1 MARVAKLH
9 RVPSG
14 SELRGKR
21 VPSMLVLGRL
31 GEKQKEIIPALFR
44 IAGDRE
50 IRRVDITQSPDAL
63 DPERLKDYELV
74 FVSHEFYRAN
84 EDFFRLL
91 PESLRSRV
99 TVLARPSDFS
109 SVGGEIKCACF
120 CSGLKALLPREEAQ
134 ILDHHHPPEEARP
147 GSAGDSPATE

>member
-1 MARVAKLH
+1 MSRVAKLH

-14 SELRGKR
+14 RGRRGKR
-21 VPSMLVLGRL
+21 VPSMLVIGRM

-44 IAGDRE
+44 IAGDHE
-50 IRRVDITQSPDAL
+50 IRHVDITQSPDAL
-63 DPERLKDYELV
+63 DPGRLKDYELV

-84 EDFFRLL
+84 ENFFRLL

-120 CSGLKALLPREEAQ
+120 CSGLKALLPRDEAQ
-134 ILDHHHPPEEARP
+134 ILDHHHTPESRP
-147 GSAGDSPATE
+147 DSAGNSPATE

>member
-1 MARVAKLH
+1 MERVAKLH

-14 SELRGKR
+14 RELRGKR

-31 GEKQKEIIPALFR
+31 GERQKEIIPALFR
-44 IAGDRE
+44 IAGDHE
-50 IRRVDITQSPDAL
+50 IRHVDITQSPDAL

-74 FVSHEFYRAN
+74 FVSHEFYRAH

-109 SVGGEIKCACF
+109 SVGGEIRCACF

-134 ILDHHHPPEEARP
+134 IFDHHHTPESRP
-147 GSAGDSPATE
+147 DRTGETSSTE

>member
-1 MARVAKLH
+1 MSRVAKLH
-9 RVPSG
+9 RVPSA
-14 SELRGKR
+14 SERRGKR
-21 VPSMLVLGRL
+21 VPSMLVIGRM

-44 IAGDRE
+44 IAGDHE
-50 IRRVDITQSPDAL
+50 IRHVDITQSPDAL

-74 FVSHEFYRAN
+74 FVSHEFYRAK

-134 ILDHHHPPEEARP
+134 ILDHHHAPEARP
-147 GSAGDSPATE
+147 GSAGDPPSTQ

>member
-1 MARVAKLH
+1 MSRAAKLH

-21 VPSMLVLGRL
+21 VPSMLVIGRM

-44 IAGDRE
+44 IAGDHE
-50 IRRVDITQSPDAL
+50 IRHVDITESPDAL
-63 DPERLKDYELV
+63 DPERIKDYALI
-74 FVSHEFYRAN
+74 FVAFEFYKEHEA
-84 EDFFRLL
+84 FFALL

-120 CSGLKALLPREEAQ
+120 CSGLKALLPREEAR
-134 ILDHHHPPEEARP
+134 ILDHRHSPEARP
-147 GSAGDSPATE
+147 DNGEIPPLNE

>member
-1 MARVAKLH
+1 MSRVAKLH

-14 SELRGKR
+14 GERRGKR

-44 IAGDRE
+44 IAGDHE
-50 IRRVDITQSPDAL
+50 IRHVDITESSDAL
-63 DPERLKDYELV
+63 DPERIKDYELV
-74 FVSHEFYRAN
+74 FVSHEIYRAN

-134 ILDHHHPPEEARP
+134 ILDHRHTPESRP
-147 GSAGDSPATE
+147 DSAGDPPSTQ

>member
-1 MARVAKLH
+1 MSRVAKLH

-14 SELRGKR
+14 RELRGKR
-21 VPSMLVLGRL
+21 VPSMLVLGRM

-44 IAGDRE
+44 IAGDHE
-50 IRRVDITQSPDAL
+50 IRHVDITQSPDAL

-84 EDFFRLL
+84 EDYFRLL

-134 ILDHHHPPEEARP
+134 ILDHHHSPEEARP
-147 GSAGDSPATE
+147 DRTGDTS